1 MILMAAGV
9 EFSDDK
15 DNYNCGDNNDN
26 NVIDD
31 NGDNDDNDDNGDHD
45 GDCAGCAE

>member
-15 DNYNCGDNNDN
+15 DNYNCGDNNGND
-26 NVIDD
+26 VIDD
-31 NGDNDDNDDNGDHD
+31 NGDNDDNGDHD

>member
-1 MILMAAGV
+1 MMMILMAAGV

-15 DNYNCGDNNDN
+15 DNY